1 MRKVIEVLLE
11 NKLHVNLRKCILS
24 VVSYVLGFI
33 VSENDIQV
41 EFTYISVKHSIIG
54 KTPFEIV

>member
-1 MRKVIEVLLE
+1 MF
-11 NKLHVNLRKCILS
+11 
-24 VVSYVLGFI
+24 LGFI

-41 EFTYISVKHSIIG
+41 EFTYISIKHGTIG

>member
-41 EFTYISVKHSIIG
+41 EFTYISVKYSIIG